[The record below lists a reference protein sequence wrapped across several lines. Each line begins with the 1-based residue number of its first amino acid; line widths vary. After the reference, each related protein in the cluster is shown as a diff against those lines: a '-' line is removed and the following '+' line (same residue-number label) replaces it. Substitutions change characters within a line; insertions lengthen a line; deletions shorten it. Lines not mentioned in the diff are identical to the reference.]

1 MVKNMNQFER
11 KITKAPAWE
20 LTPPVVD
27 RADYEVERNWLWE
40 NIFSKIIP
48 GQLYIMRASGVSH
61 KYNYPTAYEV
71 LLRTKNGR
79 ETMGN
84 NLLILPIDYCEQ
96 WNLQGSMATSGNCLT
111 VLHGDRVLYFRATK
125 KWIEERDLK
134 FIPLTEE
141 NAHEVQEPEIT

>member
-11 KITKAPAWE
+11 KIIKSPALEPTAWIS
-20 LTPPVVD
+20 L
-27 RADYEVERNWLWE
+27 ADYEAERNWLWE

-48 GQLYIMRASGVSH
+48 GQPYIMRASGVSH
-61 KYNYPTAYEV
+61 KYPMAYEV

-84 NLLILPIDYCEQ
+84 NLLVLPTDYCEQ
-96 WNLQGSMATSGNCLT
+96 WNPHGSMATSGNCLT